1 MLHYSRY
8 STHIWQSVPTS
19 PDVLQQSTPPHQVA
33 QIQEYLCSDQV
44 AIDGLLQFCIY
55 WVTTV
60 CSTASFRL
68 QCTVKKSC
76 QTFVN
81 MVWCVVMFTRHVMQA
96 IMGRAMR
103 AVLREIKWALNLQP
117 WTAAVVHQQCVR
129 RCIFVDHHWIIF
141 HLITSHLLRPDDRGI
156 KSNLTPHKSLPYD
169 QTHKSSQPVSKSNC
183 QILST
188 RVPWWENQW
197 QRRWEE
203 MVNVRRN
210 GRNCPT

>member
-1 MLHYSRY
+1 
-8 STHIWQSVPTS
+8 
-19 PDVLQQSTPPHQVA
+19 
-33 QIQEYLCSDQV
+33 
-44 AIDGLLQFCIY
+44 
-55 WVTTV
+55 
-60 CSTASFRL
+60 
-68 QCTVKKSC
+68 
-76 QTFVN
+76 
-81 MVWCVVMFTRHVMQA
+81 MFTQHVMQA
-96 IMGRAMR
+96 IMGQAMR

-117 WTAAVVHQQCVR
+117 WTAPVVHQQCVR

-169 QTHKSSQPVSKSNC
+169 QTHLSSQPVSKSNC

-210 GRNCPT
+210 RRNCPTKKSSLRRSRVPAAAITRWEQRSNLRSLMISAAATESQEINLAGK